1 MNYRQYT
8 ITKKG
13 FTILELMVVIGI
25 LSTIV
30 LLLSQ
35 PLASIIKYQRE
46 SQISDNMRDNLQ
58 FVINKMEKE
67 LRTSSDVTTADG
79 SNIISFKDQND
90 TITSYKLSGTEI
102 IRNDSKLTDN
112 TVFKVTNLK
121 FWNNPNTNLVTVLIS
136 AESLDG
142 KDTTVMQTSVYP
154 LNNTREISI

>member
-1 MNYRQYT
+1 MNYRQYS

-13 FTILELMVVIGI
+13 FTIVELMVVIGI